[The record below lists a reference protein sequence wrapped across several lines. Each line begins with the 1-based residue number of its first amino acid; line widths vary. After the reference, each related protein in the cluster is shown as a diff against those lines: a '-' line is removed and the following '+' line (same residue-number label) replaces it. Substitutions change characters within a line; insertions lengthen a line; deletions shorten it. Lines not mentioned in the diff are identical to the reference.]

1 MRLLTMRAAST
12 AFCAAALVSLPAIAS
27 AGVVV
32 SSSGPSAGTFP
43 VGRTIS
49 NDERIVLRAGDTLT
63 VLDGN
68 ATRVLRGAG
77 TYSLGQSASAN
88 RRDAF
93 AVLTERRSARRVRT
107 GAVRAADDGSPVR
120 SPNLWYVDVDRS
132 GTMCLADTE
141 RVRLWRRATDDPATY
156 RISAVDSGESQA
168 VSFAEGEMLAPWNT
182 RALPVAAGSA
192 YRLTGDGAASEL
204 RFVILDDIAEDPEAL
219 ARQLIENGCSAQLE
233 LLSSAMMPVES

>member
-1 MRLLTMRAAST
+1 MSATGRFFADNGAASLIGQAIARGDQSTMRLLTMRAAST

-32 SSSGPSAGTFP
+32 SSSGPSAGAFP

-49 NDERIVLRAGDTLT
+49 DDERIVLRAGDTLT

-107 GAVRAADDGSPVR
+107 GAVRAANDGTPVR

-141 RVRLWRRATDDPATY
+141 RVRLWRRATDEPATY
-156 RISAVDSGESQA
+156 RISAVDSGASISPSA
-168 VSFAEGEMLAPWNT
+168 KLTAWLSPLST
-182 RALPVAAGSA
+182 AL
-192 YRLTGDGAASEL
+192 
-204 RFVILDDIAEDPEAL
+204 IL
-219 ARQLIENGCSAQLE
+219 
-233 LLSSAMMPVES
+233 

>member
-1 MRLLTMRAAST
+1 MRPLTMRAAAT
-12 AFCAAALVSLPAIAS
+12 AICAAALALPVIAS

-32 SSSGPSAGTFP
+32 ASSGPSAGTFP

-49 NDERIVLRAGDTLT
+49 GDERIVLRAGDTLT

-68 ATRVLRGAG
+68 VTRVLRGAG

-120 SPNLWYVDVDRS
+120 SPNLWYVDVDRP

-141 RVRLWRRATDDPATY
+141 RVRLWRRATGDSATY
-156 RISAVDSGESQA
+156 RISAVDGGESQT
-168 VSFAEGEMLAPWNT
+168 VSFAEGEMLAPWDSQV
-182 RALPVAAGSA
+182 LPVAEGSA
-192 YRLTGDGAASEL
+192 YRLTGDGAVSEL
-204 RFVILDDIAEDPEAL
+204 RFVILDEIAEEPEAL
-219 ARQLIENGCSAQLE
+219 AQQLIENGCNAQLE